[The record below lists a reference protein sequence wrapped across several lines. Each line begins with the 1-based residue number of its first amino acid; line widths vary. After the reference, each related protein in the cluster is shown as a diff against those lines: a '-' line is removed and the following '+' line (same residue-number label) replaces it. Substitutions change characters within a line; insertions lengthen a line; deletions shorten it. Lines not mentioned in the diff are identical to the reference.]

1 MTEPTAPVGI
11 RAIAAYLPPMVVERQ
26 QYRYLESLVPTLDF
40 FPEERRV
47 NSNLDAAEVQA
58 VAAAELAIERAGIT
72 ADGIDYI
79 ISQNIGGQFIVPGIG
94 AFVKRALGCRMETP
108 AINIQQVCA
117 GFVDSCRMA
126 WDAII
131 RDPENVKNVLIVNST
146 AWHTG
151 EWGVDASDPSAAAVG
166 DGAAAAIISSENVQ
180 LEFLS
185 YVNRT
190 HDEIYEDLVVQVA
203 APANPDVLRGIN
215 TRQNKAVM
223 RVSDRFPA
231 WMMTT
236 GINLPKWL
244 IGGAAEKAGK
254 TIADIDHIVPHQAQ
268 GPTIE
273 MWIHHMNETE
283 GVAPERWFHHWDSYG
298 NMGGA
303 DAAVNLEHLLHRKGV
318 DADALIAFFSPGGA
332 GHSPTMLLRAT
343 EEVEGL
349 VEDEVAAVI

>member
-1 MTEPTAPVGI
+1 MTDAGPPVGI
-11 RAIAAYLPPMVVERQ
+11 RSIAAHLPPTVVERQ
-26 QYRYLESLVPTLDF
+26 QYRYLEALVPTLDL
-40 FPEERRV
+40 FPKERRV
-47 NSNLDAAEVQA
+47 NRELDAAEAQA
-58 VAAAELAIERAGIT
+58 VAAAQLAITRAGIT
-72 ADGIDYI
+72 ADDIDYI

-94 AFVKRALGCRMETP
+94 AFVKRALGCRIETP

-166 DGAAAAIISSENVQ
+166 DGAAAAIISSINVQ

-215 TRQNKAVM
+215 TPQNKAIM
-223 RVSDRFPA
+223 RVSDRFPE
-231 WMMTT
+231 WMMAT
-236 GINLPKWL
+236 GINLPNWL

-254 TIADIDHIVPHQAQ
+254 TIADVDYIVTHQAQ

-273 MWIHHMNETE
+273 MWIEHMSATE
-283 GVAPERWFHHWDSYG
+283 SVARERWVHHWDSYG

-303 DAAVNLEHLLHRKGV
+303 DAAVNLEHLLHSKGV
-318 DADALIAFFSPGGA
+318 GAGALIAFFSPGGA

-343 EEVEGL
+343 ERVEGL
-349 VEDEVAAVI
+349 AGNLEVA